1 MDRSA
6 RPFLATGAALTCAAI
21 MTTAAPATVLSQ
33 PSQLLA
39 VSPAYQLTAA
49 ADISGQGL
57 GVVLLV
63 GWGDFIGP
71 DDPYFP
77 GEFTNDLRI
86 NGPIGVA
93 YYVIDSS
100 MDSAVTKDL
109 ENYIFELAARESDP
123 VSAIGAA
130 ARAAAYVA
138 VASNLGVDSVPAKLA
153 KSLIYGVPFDLPGA
167 IVQLAAPIPLVG
179 DITSVYFTGRAEGD
193 PALYGTGL
201 NGLVAYSGTL
211 LPWLKPLLGPA
222 GRPLQAAA
230 AVELVEAD
238 VQPGPE
244 VLTAELT
251 VASPK
256 ATAAAAVPS
265 DGPSEVNVAAESPE
279 PVAVEIPRAAPAET
293 PAEIPA
299 ETPEPVAVEA
309 PRAAPAETA
318 EPDAAESPEP
328 VAVEIPRAAPAETP
342 EPDLVLGESLAPAV
356 ERADQ
361 PEAQIPDAEPAAET
375 DAAGEP
381 AAETDAEPAAETDDD
396 KPAQART

>member
-21 MTTAAPATVLSQ
+21 MATAAPATVLSL
-33 PSQLLA
+33 PSEHRA
-39 VSPAYQLTAA
+39 VSSSAYQLTAA

-77 GEFTNDLRI
+77 GQFTNDLRI

-123 VSAIGAA
+123 VKAIQAA
-130 ARAAAYVA
+130 VQAAAYVA
-138 VASNLGVDSVPAKLA
+138 VASNLGVGSVPAKLA
-153 KSLIYGVPFDLPGA
+153 KSFVYGVPFDVPGA

-211 LPWLKPLLGPA
+211 LPWLRPLLGPA

-230 AVELVEAD
+230 AVAPVEAD
-238 VQPGPE
+238 VVAGPE
-244 VLTAELT
+244 VL
-251 VASPK
+251 
-256 ATAAAAVPS
+256 
-265 DGPSEVNVAAESPE
+265 AAEEVRVAVETPVPVSVETPE
-279 PVAVEIPRAAPAET
+279 PVSVETSEPVSVELPRTAPAET
-293 PAEIPA
+293 PAETQA
-299 ETPEPVAVEA
+299 ETPEPAL
-309 PRAAPAETA
+309 
-318 EPDAAESPEP
+318 D
-328 VAVEIPRAAPAETP
+328 
-342 EPDLVLGESLAPAV
+342 ESLAPTAELAAPPEAEIPSAGVQRAEIEAEAETAAEAEAETAASPAV
-356 ERADQ
+356 ET
-361 PEAQIPDAEPAAET
+361 AAEKN
-375 DAAGEP
+375 
-381 AAETDAEPAAETDDD
+381 DD
-396 KPAQART
+396 KPAQRSGYQGRRGHSRT

>member
-6 RPFLATGAALTCAAI
+6 RQFLATGAALTCAAI
-21 MTTAAPATVLSQ
+21 MTTTAPATVLSQ
-33 PSQLLA
+33 PSQLRA
-39 VSPAYQLTAA
+39 GSPAYQLTAA

-71 DDPYFP
+71 EDPYFP
-77 GEFTNDLRI
+77 GQFTNDLRI

-109 ENYIFELAARESDP
+109 ENYVFELAARESDP
-123 VSAIGAA
+123 VRAIAAA

-138 VASNLGVDSVPAKLA
+138 VASNLGVGSVPAKLA

-230 AVELVEAD
+230 VEPVEAD
-238 VQPGPE
+238 VQAGPE
-244 VLTAELT
+244 VLTAEL
-251 VASPK
+251 
-256 ATAAAAVPS
+256 AAVPS
-265 DGPSEVNVAAESPE
+265 DGPSEVHVAIEIPEPVAAEPVAVEIPE
-279 PVAVEIPRAAPAET
+279 PVAVEIPEPVSADTPEPVAAETPRTAPADTPEPVVAEI

-299 ETPEPVAVEA
+299 EPPVSEPALE
-309 PRAAPAETA
+309 
-318 EPDAAESPEP
+318 
-328 VAVEIPRAAPAETP
+328 
-342 EPDLVLGESLAPAV
+342 ESLAPTA
-356 ERADQ
+356 ERAAQ
-361 PEAQIPDAEPAAET
+361 PEAPETDATTDAKTAAKTAAEPAAQ
-375 DAAGEP
+375 
-381 AAETDAEPAAETDDD
+381 TDDD
-396 KPAQART
+396 KPAQRSGDRGRRGQART

>member
-1 MDRSA
+1 MDRSV
-6 RPFLATGAALTCAAI
+6 RPFLGIGAALTCAAI
-21 MTTAAPATVLSQ
+21 MATAAPVTVLSL
-33 PSQLLA
+33 PSELRA
-39 VSPAYQLTAA
+39 VSSPAYQLTAA

-77 GEFTNDLRI
+77 GQFTNDLRI

-123 VSAIGAA
+123 VKAIQAA
-130 ARAAAYVA
+130 VQAAAYVA
-138 VASNLGVDSVPAKLA
+138 VASNLGVGSVPAKLA
-153 KSLIYGVPFDLPGA
+153 KSFVYGVPFDLPGA
-167 IVQLAAPIPLVG
+167 IVQLTAPIPLVG

-230 AVELVEAD
+230 AVAPVE
-238 VQPGPE
+238 
-244 VLTAELT
+244 T
-251 VASPK
+251 
-256 ATAAAAVPS
+256 
-265 DGPSEVNVAAESPE
+265 PE
-279 PVAVEIPRAAPAET
+279 PVSVEVPRTAPAGT

-299 ETPEPVAVEA
+299 ETP
-309 PRAAPAETA
+309 
-318 EPDAAESPEP
+318 
-328 VAVEIPRAAPAETP
+328 AETP
-342 EPDLVLGESLAPAV
+342 EPALDESLAPT
-356 ERADQ
+356 
-361 PEAQIPDAEPAAET
+361 QIPSAGVQRGLAETEAETAAEPAVEAAVET
-375 DAAGEP
+375 
-381 AAETDAEPAAETDDD
+381 AAEKDDD
-396 KPAQART
+396 KPAQRSGYQGRRGHART

>member
-21 MTTAAPATVLSQ
+21 MATAAPATVLNL
-33 PSQLLA
+33 PSEHRA
-39 VSPAYQLTAA
+39 VSSPAYQLTAA

-77 GEFTNDLRI
+77 GQFTNDLRI

-123 VSAIGAA
+123 VKAIQAA
-130 ARAAAYVA
+130 VQAAAYVA
-138 VASNLGVDSVPAKLA
+138 VASNLGVGSVPAKLA
-153 KSLIYGVPFDLPGA
+153 KSFVYGVPFDVPGA
-167 IVQLAAPIPLVG
+167 IVQLTAPIPLVG
-179 DITSVYFTGRAEGD
+179 DITSVYFPGRAEGD

-230 AVELVEAD
+230 AVAPVEAD
-238 VQPGPE
+238 VVAGPE
-244 VLTAELT
+244 VL
-251 VASPK
+251 
-256 ATAAAAVPS
+256 
-265 DGPSEVNVAAESPE
+265 AAEEVRVAVETPEPASVDTPE
-279 PVAVEIPRAAPAET
+279 PVSVEVPRTAAAET

-299 ETPEPVAVEA
+299 ETP
-309 PRAAPAETA
+309 
-318 EPDAAESPEP
+318 
-328 VAVEIPRAAPAETP
+328 AETP
-342 EPDLVLGESLAPAV
+342 EPALDESLAPTA
-356 ERADQ
+356 ELAAQ
-361 PEAQIPDAEPAAET
+361 PEAEIPSAGVQRGLAETEAETEAETAAEPAVEA
-375 DAAGEP
+375 
-381 AAETDAEPAAETDDD
+381 AAEKDDD
-396 KPAQART
+396 KPAQRSGYQGRRHART